1 MNNKLIANLTKE
13 EKEMRESIDWSSLK
27 PVTAAEQKRLR
38 SIARNTLANNKTITV
53 RLSERNLVRLKAA
66 AMREG
71 IPYQT
76 LVSSLI
82 QKHI

>member
-1 MNNKLIANLTKE
+1 MKHVFKLTKE
-13 EKEMRESIDWSSLK
+13 EKEMQAAVNRADIK
-27 PVTAAEQKRLR
+27 PVTKKELARLKQ
-38 SIARNTLANNKTITV
+38 IARNTTAKNKAITV
-53 RLSERNLVRLKAA
+53 RLSERNLIRLKAA
-66 AMREG
+66 AAREG